1 MANINLLPWREAR
14 RQERKKQFLIG
25 LGATLAGA
33 AMSVLLWDLA
43 VNSQID
49 YQQSRNQY
57 LRTQM
62 TLRLEQLQGR
72 VDKDRALIMELAQ
85 WEERRL
91 ALGALGAGG
100 AAAAAEL
107 RWWLEEYRV
116 SLTAQKLGTVAPIS
130 AKRLKARFE
139 AAEASA
145 RLGEG

>member
-1 MANINLLPWREAR
+1 LALDQAEKTASFRDATDEVRQWMGALLPPDFLAR
-14 RQERKKQFLIG
+14 TPGAWLGG
-25 LGATLAGA
+25 LARYLTA
-33 AMSVLLWDLA
+33 A
-43 VNSQID
+43 
-49 YQQSRNQY
+49 
-57 LRTQM
+57 

-85 WEERRL
+85 WEERRC
-91 ALGALGAGG
+91 ALGALGPGG